1 MTTDIKVIEADD
13 KNILN
18 IASLFHRFFEA
29 EGFSNTREAIAAN
42 IEVMRHN
49 ENCWIAA
56 AMHDGQIV
64 LRVCASRLANRS
76 EWPSRSSWQNDCD
89 GRVTK
94 ELLFGCNSR
103 SPASTIVTHSKNGLA
118 DWRR

>member
-1 MTTDIKVIEADD
+1 MIRIFW
-13 KNILN
+13 ILPASF
-18 IASLFHRFFEA
+18 IAFFEE
-29 EGFSNTREAIAAN
+29 EGFSNTREEIAAN

-64 LRVCASRLANRS
+64 LRVRASRLANSS
-76 EWPSRSSWQNDCD
+76 EWPSRSIWRNDCD

-94 ELLFGCNSR
+94 EL
-103 SPASTIVTHSKNGLA
+103 
-118 DWRR
+118 